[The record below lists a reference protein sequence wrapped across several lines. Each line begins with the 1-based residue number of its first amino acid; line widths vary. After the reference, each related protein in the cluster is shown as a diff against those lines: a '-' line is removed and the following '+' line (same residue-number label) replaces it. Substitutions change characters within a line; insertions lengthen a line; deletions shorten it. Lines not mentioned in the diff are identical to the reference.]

1 MQLPICDSV
10 GSERANE
17 GNRPYWAVLLLR
29 GDGMTR
35 EQIREIVAKSKST
48 TLFAYRMREAFALPH
63 PVEIQTRKRA
73 RVRDRG
79 AKGRKNRGA
88 RKLMAQR
95 HGVRL

>member
-1 MQLPICDSV
+1 
-10 GSERANE
+10 
-17 GNRPYWAVLLLR
+17 
-29 GDGMTR
+29 MTR
-35 EQIREIVAKSKST
+35 EQMREIVAKSKSM

-63 PVEIQTRKRA
+63 PIDTDTRRRA

-79 AKGRKNRGA
+79 AKGRKYRGA